1 MFGWEWA
8 QQCLE
13 LHGYMEKKV
22 KNIPSELNDH
32 INSETSDQMQS
43 EGCSGMHSVK
53 LLALTRAKDQER
65 P

>member
-1 MFGWEWA
+1 
-8 QQCLE
+8 
-13 LHGYMEKKV
+13 MEKKV

-43 EGCSGMHSVK
+43 EGCSVMHSVT